1 MKTILTIIPLF
12 AGITAGAMTL
22 GEYNGLVALADTL
35 RLAERVERAQI
46 EDAVSSAPQ
55 AIVRAYTADDYTWGF
70 YTWREY
76 LDASSPVAKI
86 ELLNEI
92 KTNLK

>member
-12 AGITAGAMTL
+12 AAFTAGAMTL

-35 RLAERVERAQI
+35 RLAERVERVQV
-46 EDAVSSAPQ
+46 EDAINNAPQ
-55 AIVRAYTADDYTWGF
+55 AIVGAYTADEYTWGF

-76 LDASSPVAKI
+76 LDASSPVKRI
-86 ELLNEI
+86 EILNEI